1 MATSISKQMH
11 RILALYRILPRQP
24 ADAKTIE
31 ELKPIARH
39 IYKEDLTE
47 DALDKAIF
55 RDLIFISQM
64 LASGRLIKRGGK
76 GRMPFN
82 YLLSKEASIEQ
93 ISTEMALVMVMAR
106 EYLEPNLPI
115 EILEKV
121 YGYFTFAESLLESNT
136 QLKDWRQRMRFVPDG
151 YGRMRRSIQDET
163 TQEVVYD
170 ALLKDD
176 VWLQAKY
183 RREGQQVSKDYTL
196 KPHGIVQYGQ
206 IPYLMASKIVG
217 NQSVL
222 RTFNL
227 LRFDHVELIPERIT
241 VDIDK
246 YDLEALVNDREFED
260 AYFNREEHYISVII
274 PEALRDE
281 LQHNPIGRSQSM
293 EQIEDGF
300 YILNAEC
307 VITTSRMK
315 WFVENGHQ
323 IQINHPQCLAD
334 EVRIKIRHVA
344 EYQEVLDDDFDLEGL
359 DF

>member
-1 MATSISKQMH
+1 MATSISKQIH

-39 IYKEDLTE
+39 LYSEEITE
-47 DALDKAIF
+47 DSLERAIF
-55 RDLIFISQM
+55 RDLAFIKQM
-64 LASGRLIKRGGK
+64 LASGQLIKRGGK

-106 EYLEPNLPI
+106 EYLEPNLPS

-121 YGYFTFAESLLESNT
+121 YEYFTFAESLLESNT

-176 VWLQAKY
+176 VWLHVKY

-246 YDLEALVNDREFED
+246 YDLETLVNDREFED
-260 AYFNREEHYISVII
+260 AYFARKQHYISVII

-281 LQHNPIGRSQSM
+281 LLHNPIGRSQSL

-300 YILNAEC
+300 YMLNAEC

-315 WFVENGHQ
+315 WFVENAHQ
-323 IQINHPQCLAD
+323 IQINQPQCLAD